1 MDILDCV
8 FVLQLHEEE
17 ELAWHQRPHAHKKNQ
32 FEIHYFLEGNGT
44 FLNGRKKY
52 RINENQV
59 YITSELVEHKITAE
73 KDSYIS
79 YYAVLMEFNNTDK
92 PLIDYLNNIS
102 PIELKENKRF
112 FFEWIKDNGMSKN
125 KNLRLASCHKI
136 LGFLY
141 SLNQNYIE
149 EETINIPV
157 EKALKYMRLHLFE
170 NVALEELANYVSL
183 NPIYF
188 NRLFCNKMNYPPIK
202 YFSLL
207 KLEAARS
214 LLATTSLS
222 IKEISAKLNYNSQ
235 FHFSKAFKDN
245 TGLSPTYYR
254 KTHYQ
259 IIGGGNKQ

>member
-17 ELAWHQRPHAHKKNQ
+17 ELAWHQRVHAHKKMQ
-32 FEIHYFLEGNGT
+32 FEVHYFLEGEGT
-44 FLNGRKKY
+44 FYTNKKKY
-52 RINENQV
+52 SIRENQV
-59 YITSELVEHKITAE
+59 FITSDLVSHKITAD
-73 KDSYIS
+73 KDSFIS
-79 YYAVLMEFNNTDK
+79 YYAVLMEFDNNDRA
-92 PLIDYLNNIS
+92 LIERLNAKG
-102 PIELKENKRF
+102 PITLKENKRF

-125 KNLRLASCHKI
+125 INLRLSSCHKL

-141 SLNQNYIE
+141 GLNQDFVE
-149 EETINIPV
+149 EESINIAV

-170 NVALEELANYVSL
+170 NISLEDLANYVSL

-188 NRLFCNKMNYPPIK
+188 NRLFCKKMNFPPIK

-222 IKEISAKLNYNSQ
+222 IKEIAGKLNYNSQ
-235 FHFSKAFKDN
+235 FHFSKSFKDN
-245 TGLSPTYYR
+245 TGLSPSIYR

-259 IIGGGNKQ
+259 LIGDRK

>member
-8 FVLQLHEEE
+8 SVLQLHEEE
-17 ELAWHQRPHAHKKNQ
+17 ALAWHQRLHSHKKNQ
-32 FEIHYFLEGNGT
+32 FEVHYFLEGDGI
-44 FLNGRKKY
+44 FLTNKKKY
-52 RINENQV
+52 RIKENQV
-59 YITSELVEHKITAE
+59 YITSEYVDHKITAE
-73 KDSYIS
+73 KDSFIS
-79 YYAVLMEFNNTDK
+79 YYAVLMEFNETDK
-92 PLIDYLNNIS
+92 DLITYLNS
-102 PIELKENKRF
+102 LGPITLTENRRF

-125 KNLRLASCHKI
+125 KNLRLASCHKL

-141 SLNQNYIE
+141 SLNQNYVE
-149 EETINIPV
+149 EESINVPV

-170 NVALEELANYVSL
+170 SITLEELASYVCL

-188 NRLFCNKMNYPPIK
+188 NRLFCKKMSYPPIK
-202 YFSLL
+202 YFSML

-235 FHFSKAFKDN
+235 FHFSKCFKDN
-245 TGLSPTYYR
+245 TGQSPSFYR

-259 IIGGGNKQ
+259 IIGENK

>member
-1 MDILDCV
+1 MDIIDCV

-17 ELAWHQRPHAHKKNQ
+17 ELAWHQRLHSHNKNQ
-32 FEIHYFLEGNGT
+32 FEVHYFLEGDGT
-44 FLNGRKKY
+44 FLTNKKKY
-52 RINENQV
+52 RIKENQV
-59 YITSELVEHKITAE
+59 FVTSEFVDHKITAE
-73 KDSYIS
+73 KDSFIS
-79 YYAVLMEFNNTDK
+79 YYAVLMEYNESDEE
-92 PLIDYLNNIS
+92 LIRTLNNQGPIS
-102 PIELKENKRF
+102 LTENKRF

-125 KNLRLASCHKI
+125 KNLRLSSCHKL

-141 SLNQNYIE
+141 SINQNYAE
-149 EETINIPV
+149 EESINVPV

-170 NVALEELANYVSL
+170 NISLEDLANYVNL

-188 NRLFCNKMNYPPIK
+188 NRLFCSKMNHPPIR

-222 IKEISAKLNYNSQ
+222 IKEIAAKLNYNSQ
-235 FHFSKAFKDN
+235 FHFSKNFKEN
-245 TGLSPTYYR
+245 TGFSPSYYR

-259 IIGGGNKQ
+259 VIGENK

>member
-17 ELAWHQRPHAHKKNQ
+17 ALAWHQRLHSHKKMQ
-32 FEIHYFLEGNGT
+32 FEVHYFLEGEGVFYTNKT
-44 FLNGRKKY
+44 KY
-52 RINENQV
+52 RIRENQV
-59 YITSELVEHKITAE
+59 FVTSDFVPHKITAG
-73 KDSYIS
+73 KDSFIS
-79 YYAVLMEFNNTDK
+79 YYAVLMEFDSLDK
-92 PLIDYLNNIS
+92 ELIDALNKKG
-102 PIELKENKRF
+102 PITLTENKRF

-125 KNLRLASCHKI
+125 INLRLSSCHKM

-141 SLNQNYIE
+141 SLDQDFVE
-149 EETINIPV
+149 EESINIAV

-170 NVALEELANYVSL
+170 NISLEELASYVTL

-188 NRLFCNKMNYPPIK
+188 NRLFCKKMNFPPIK

-222 IKEISAKLNYNSQ
+222 IKEISAKLNYSSQ
-235 FHFSKAFKDN
+235 FHFSKCFKDN
-245 TGLSPTYYR
+245 TGFAPSLYR

-259 IIGGGNKQ
+259 MIGEKK

>member
-1 MDILDCV
+1 MDIIDCV

-17 ELAWHQRPHAHKKNQ
+17 ELAWHQRLHAHKKNQ
-32 FEIHYFLEGNGT
+32 FEVHYFLEGDGI
-44 FLNGRKKY
+44 FLTNKKKY
-52 RINENQV
+52 RIKENQV
-59 YITSELVEHKITAE
+59 FITSEFIDHKITAE
-73 KDSYIS
+73 KDSFIS
-79 YYAVLMEFNNTDK
+79 YYAVLMEYNDSDEE
-92 PLIDYLNNIS
+92 LIKTLNNQGPIS
-102 PIELKENKRF
+102 LTENKRF

-125 KNLRLASCHKI
+125 KNLRLSSCHKL

-141 SLNQNYIE
+141 SVNQNYVE
-149 EETINIPV
+149 EESVNVPV

-170 NVALEELANYVSL
+170 NISLEDLANYVNL

-188 NRLFCNKMNYPPIK
+188 NRLFCKKMDHPPIR

-222 IKEISAKLNYNSQ
+222 IKEIAAKLNYNSQ
-235 FHFSKAFKDN
+235 FHFSKNFKEN
-245 TGLSPTYYR
+245 TGLSPSYYR

-259 IIGGGNKQ
+259 VIGENR